1 MAVLVRL
8 VSLGLRSGKRI
19 MAKWCCQPGCKQ
31 IYYTKTTQYTKQQGS
46 TDQPLLVVSLP
57 DQLSGKHLDWV
68 THNCCQARTW
78 VPGGSISRLILKSF
92 IFKFST
98 NTINWTIFNGI
109 KQSNIRSPSPIFQ
122 PTPSTEQSSGPSSI
136 SSSVPSTSKSLGST
150 KSTSASPEIALAST
164 AFQTN

>member
-1 MAVLVRL
+1 MCPVLSTYQDVTNSDIETTNSHRPP
-8 VSLGLRSGKRI
+8 SISTYTAKLGGV
-19 MAKWCCQPGCKQ
+19 
-31 IYYTKTTQYTKQQGS
+31 TVT
-46 TDQPLLVVSLP
+46 
-57 DQLSGKHLDWV
+57 